1 MRSYFAR
8 LLFALVPPEDE
19 DEDGDEEG
27 IAVPIQVAKGVVSA
41 KPSYGIEITT
51 RGPSHVIDTRS
62 MRGSASRTAA
72 WASLARSVTI
82 DPARIITSAARAS
95 APAHRREDASRRWID
110 RHRRHQHPRFSTV
123 GEAFLVAAHAHV
135 LRRAGAEIPA
145 HLAQLL
151 AVVTAEGA
159 SPLPPDARDGL
170 HPLVLPIARAW
181 RGDLDDD
188 RVVGLLLRPS
198 PSSRRAPLAGPLPV
212 VLAGPGGVRMLAKD
226 AASYVHAA
234 IVRED
239 ASPAS
244 ATMTPE
250 PYPVAGAAG
259 AAGRAMYT
267 RGELA
272 ASSMPDR
279 PEVFILRNVG
289 KFPDDMEA
297 MALRHL
303 RGVEKGATPSDSA
316 VTSALVTAE
325 WYANDRA
332 FEGWA
337 GPQAFNARMLR
348 AMGRA
353 DEARD
358 AARVALSTASCWD
371 TVGTERGGVKE
382 MVAVAG
388 LDAGMGAREL
398 REMLET
404 GGEAHKAAAAAM
416 AGRIPGADSGG
427 DGEGP
432 TAGEGIGGKET
443 KETTRMRAASA
454 ALDAAALGSEAD
466 VAQDSGESWEDA
478 REEVGSAYEEA
489 GLAGLAAFV
498 LRRGEMR

>member
-1 MRSYFAR
+1 
-8 LLFALVPPEDE
+8 
-19 DEDGDEEG
+19 
-27 IAVPIQVAKGVVSA
+27 
-41 KPSYGIEITT
+41 
-51 RGPSHVIDTRS
+51 
-62 MRGSASRTAA
+62 MRGSASRTVA
-72 WASLARSVTI
+72 WAALARSATI
-82 DPARIITSAARAS
+82 DLARIITSAARAS
-95 APAHRREDASRRWID
+95 APAHRREDASRSRGRWID
-110 RHRRHQHPRFSTV
+110 RRRRHEHPRFSTV
-123 GEAFLVAAHAHV
+123 GEAFLVAAHAEV
-135 LRRAGAEIPA
+135 LRRAGAEVPA
-145 HLAQLL
+145 NLAQLL

-170 HPLVLPIARAW
+170 HPLVLPIAKAW
-181 RGDLDDD
+181 RGDRDDD

-198 PSSRRAPLAGPLPV
+198 PSTPRAPLAGPLPV

-234 IVRED
+234 IIRED

-244 ATMTPE
+244 ATTTPE

-303 RGVEKGATPSDSA
+303 NGVEKGASPSDSA

-358 AARVALSTASCWD
+358 AARVALSTAACWD
-371 TVGTERGGVKE
+371 TVGTERGGAAE
-382 MVAVAG
+382 MAALAG
-388 LDAGMGAREL
+388 LDARMGAREL

-416 AGRIPGADSGG
+416 AGRIPENVGASGG
-427 DGEGP
+427 SGP
-432 TAGEGIGGKET
+432 RGEGISSRVDAT
-443 KETTRMRAASA
+443 RAAAA
-454 ALDAAALGSEAD
+454 ALDAVALGSEAD
-466 VAQDSGESWEDA
+466 VARGAGESWENA
-478 REEVGSAYEEA
+478 REEVGSAYGEA

-498 LRRGEMR
+498 LRR

>member
-1 MRSYFAR
+1 
-8 LLFALVPPEDE
+8 
-19 DEDGDEEG
+19 
-27 IAVPIQVAKGVVSA
+27 
-41 KPSYGIEITT
+41 
-51 RGPSHVIDTRS
+51 

-72 WASLARSVTI
+72 WAALARSATI
-82 DPARIITSAARAS
+82 DPARIINSAARAS
-95 APAHRREDASRRWID
+95 APAHRREDASRSRGRWID
-110 RHRRHQHPRFSTV
+110 RRRRHHHPRFSTV
-123 GEAFLVAAHAHV
+123 GEAFLVAAHAEV
-135 LRRAGAEIPA
+135 LRRAGAEVPA
-145 HLAQLL
+145 NLAQLL

-170 HPLVLPIARAW
+170 HPLVLPIAKAW
-181 RGDLDDD
+181 RGDRDDD
-188 RVVGLLLRPS
+188 RVVGLLLRPA
-198 PSSRRAPLAGPLPV
+198 PSSRRAPPLAGPLPV
-212 VLAGPGGVRMLAKD
+212 VLSGPGGVRMLAKD

-244 ATMTPE
+244 TTTKTPEGSGDFPE

-303 RGVEKGATPSDSA
+303 HGVEKGASPSNSA

-358 AARVALSTASCWD
+358 AARVALSTAACWD
-371 TVGTERGGVKE
+371 TVGTERGGAAE
-382 MVAVAG
+382 MAALAG
-388 LDAGMGAREL
+388 LDARTGAREL

-416 AGRIPGADSGG
+416 AGRIPEDVGGAGG
-427 DGEGP
+427 P
-432 TAGEGIGGKET
+432 RGEGISDE
-443 KETTRMRAASA
+443 EASSRVVAMRAASA
-454 ALDAAALGSEAD
+454 ALDAVALGSEAD
-466 VAQDSGESWEDA
+466 VARGAGESWEDA
-478 REEVGSAYEEA
+478 REEVGSAYGEA

-498 LRRGEMR
+498 LRR

>member
-1 MRSYFAR
+1 
-8 LLFALVPPEDE
+8 
-19 DEDGDEEG
+19 
-27 IAVPIQVAKGVVSA
+27 
-41 KPSYGIEITT
+41 
-51 RGPSHVIDTRS
+51 

-72 WASLARSVTI
+72 WAALARSATI
-82 DPARIITSAARAS
+82 DPARIIASAARAS
-95 APAHRREDASRRWID
+95 APAHRREDASRSRGRWID
-110 RHRRHQHPRFSTV
+110 RRRRHEHPRFSTV
-123 GEAFLVAAHAHV
+123 GEAFLVAAHAEV
-135 LRRAGAEIPA
+135 LRRAGAEVPA
-145 HLAQLL
+145 NLAQLL

-170 HPLVLPIARAW
+170 HPLVLPIAKAW
-181 RGDLDDD
+181 RGDRDDD

-198 PSSRRAPLAGPLPV
+198 PSSPRAPLAGPLPV

-244 ATMTPE
+244 ATTTPE

-303 RGVEKGATPSDSA
+303 RGVEKEGASPSQSA

-337 GPQAFNARMLR
+337 GPQAFNARMLF

-358 AARVALSTASCWD
+358 AARVALSTAACWD
-371 TVGTERGGVKE
+371 TVGTERGGAAE
-382 MVAVAG
+382 MAALAG
-388 LDAGMGAREL
+388 LDARMGAREL

-416 AGRIPGADSGG
+416 AGRIPENVGGAGG
-427 DGEGP
+427 PRGEGGMSEEASSRGDA
-432 TAGEGIGGKET
+432 T
-443 KETTRMRAASA
+443 RAAAA
-454 ALDAAALGSEAD
+454 ALDAVALGSEAD
-466 VAQDSGESWEDA
+466 VARGAGESWENA
-478 REEVGSAYEEA
+478 REEVGSAYGEA

-498 LRRGEMR
+498 LRR

>member
-1 MRSYFAR
+1 
-8 LLFALVPPEDE
+8 
-19 DEDGDEEG
+19 
-27 IAVPIQVAKGVVSA
+27 
-41 KPSYGIEITT
+41 
-51 RGPSHVIDTRS
+51 
-62 MRGSASRTAA
+62 MRGSASRTVA
-72 WASLARSVTI
+72 WAALARSATI

-95 APAHRREDASRRWID
+95 APAHRREDASRSRGRWIE
-110 RHRRHQHPRFSTV
+110 RRRRHEHPRFSTV
-123 GEAFLVAAHAHV
+123 GEAFLVAAHAEV
-135 LRRAGAEIPA
+135 LRRAGAEVPA
-145 HLAQLL
+145 NLAQLL

-170 HPLVLPIARAW
+170 HPLVLPIAKAW
-181 RGDLDDD
+181 RGDRDDD

-198 PSSRRAPLAGPLPV
+198 PSSPRAPLAGPLPV

-234 IVRED
+234 IIRED

-244 ATMTPE
+244 ATTTPE

-337 GPQAFNARMLR
+337 GPQAFNARMLF

-358 AARVALSTASCWD
+358 AARVALSTAACWD
-371 TVGTERGGVKE
+371 TVGTERGGAAE
-382 MVAVAG
+382 MAALAG
-388 LDAGMGAREL
+388 LDARMGAREL

-416 AGRIPGADSGG
+416 AGRIPENVGASGG
-427 DGEGP
+427 SGP
-432 TAGEGIGGKET
+432 RGEGISSRVDAT
-443 KETTRMRAASA
+443 RAAAA
-454 ALDAAALGSEAD
+454 ALDAVALGSEAD
-466 VAQDSGESWEDA
+466 VARGAGESWENA
-478 REEVGSAYEEA
+478 REEVGSAYGEA

-498 LRRGEMR
+498 LRR

>member
-1 MRSYFAR
+1 MTRAR
-8 LLFALVPPEDE
+8 
-19 DEDGDEEG
+19 
-27 IAVPIQVAKGVVSA
+27 
-41 KPSYGIEITT
+41 
-51 RGPSHVIDTRS
+51 

-72 WASLARSVTI
+72 RAALARSATI

-95 APAHRREDASRRWID
+95 APAHRREDASRSRGRWID
-110 RHRRHQHPRFSTV
+110 RRRRHHHPRFSTV
-123 GEAFLVAAHAHV
+123 GEAFLVAAHAEV
-135 LRRAGAEIPA
+135 LRRAGAEVPA
-145 HLAQLL
+145 NLAQLL

-170 HPLVLPIARAW
+170 HPLVLPIAKAW
-181 RGDLDDD
+181 RGDRDDD

-198 PSSRRAPLAGPLPV
+198 PSSRRAPPLAGPLPV
-212 VLAGPGGVRMLAKD
+212 VLSGPGGVRMLAKD

-244 ATMTPE
+244 AATKTPE

-303 RGVEKGATPSDSA
+303 NGVEKGASPSDSA

-358 AARVALSTASCWD
+358 AARVALSTAACWD
-371 TVGTERGGVKE
+371 TVGTERGGAAE
-382 MVAVAG
+382 MAALAG
-388 LDAGMGAREL
+388 LDARMGAREL

-416 AGRIPGADSGG
+416 AGRIPENVGGAGG
-427 DGEGP
+427 P
-432 TAGEGIGGKET
+432 RGEGISDE
-443 KETTRMRAASA
+443 EASSRVVAMRTAAA
-454 ALDAAALGSEAD
+454 ALDAVALGSEAD
-466 VAQDSGESWEDA
+466 VARGAGESWEDA
-478 REEVGSAYEEA
+478 REEVGSAYGEA
-489 GLAGLAAFV
+489 GLAGLAVFV
-498 LRRGEMR
+498 LRR

>member
-1 MRSYFAR
+1 
-8 LLFALVPPEDE
+8 
-19 DEDGDEEG
+19 
-27 IAVPIQVAKGVVSA
+27 
-41 KPSYGIEITT
+41 
-51 RGPSHVIDTRS
+51 
-62 MRGSASRTAA
+62 
-72 WASLARSVTI
+72 
-82 DPARIITSAARAS
+82 
-95 APAHRREDASRRWID
+95 
-110 RHRRHQHPRFSTV
+110 
-123 GEAFLVAAHAHV
+123 
-135 LRRAGAEIPA
+135 
-145 HLAQLL
+145 
-151 AVVTAEGA
+151 
-159 SPLPPDARDGL
+159 
-170 HPLVLPIARAW
+170 
-181 RGDLDDD
+181 
-188 RVVGLLLRPS
+188 
-198 PSSRRAPLAGPLPV
+198 
-212 VLAGPGGVRMLAKD
+212 MLAKD

-244 ATMTPE
+244 AATKTPE

-303 RGVEKGATPSDSA
+303 HGVEKGASPSNSA

-358 AARVALSTASCWD
+358 AARVALSTAACWD
-371 TVGTERGGVKE
+371 TVGTERGGAAE
-382 MVAVAG
+382 MAALAG
-388 LDAGMGAREL
+388 LDARTGAREL

-416 AGRIPGADSGG
+416 AGRIPENVGGAGG
-427 DGEGP
+427 P
-432 TAGEGIGGKET
+432 RGEGIPTRRRRGGRNASGGGGLARWLSGRRLTWHGARGVVGGREGGGGVGV
-443 KETTRMRAASA
+443 RGGWPGGVGGVRASP
-454 ALDAAALGSEAD
+454 
-466 VAQDSGESWEDA
+466 VRSGESTINKSLHH
-478 REEVGSAYEEA
+478 EVLSN
-489 GLAGLAAFV
+489 
-498 LRRGEMR
+498 RRAQPEPSR

>member
-1 MRSYFAR
+1 
-8 LLFALVPPEDE
+8 
-19 DEDGDEEG
+19 
-27 IAVPIQVAKGVVSA
+27 
-41 KPSYGIEITT
+41 
-51 RGPSHVIDTRS
+51 
-62 MRGSASRTAA
+62 MRGSASRTVA
-72 WASLARSVTI
+72 WAALARSATI
-82 DPARIITSAARAS
+82 DPARIITSSARAS
-95 APAHRREDASRRWID
+95 APTHRREDASRLRGRWID
-110 RHRRHQHPRFSTV
+110 RRRRHEHPRFSTV
-123 GEAFLVAAHAHV
+123 GEAFLVAAHAEV
-135 LRRAGAEIPA
+135 LRRAGAEVPA
-145 HLAQLL
+145 NLAQLL

-170 HPLVLPIARAW
+170 HPLVLPIAKAW
-181 RGDLDDD
+181 RGDRDDD

-198 PSSRRAPLAGPLPV
+198 PSTPRAPLAGPLPV
-212 VLAGPGGVRMLAKD
+212 VLAGSGGVRMLAKD

-234 IVRED
+234 IIRED

-244 ATMTPE
+244 ATTTPE

-303 RGVEKGATPSDSA
+303 RGVEKEGASPSQSA

-337 GPQAFNARMLR
+337 GPQAFNARMLF

-358 AARVALSTASCWD
+358 AARVALSTAACWD
-371 TVGTERGGVKE
+371 TVGTERGGAAE
-382 MVAVAG
+382 MAALAG
-388 LDAGMGAREL
+388 LDARMGAREL

-404 GGEAHKAAAAAM
+404 GGEAHKAAAVVM
-416 AGRIPGADSGG
+416 MS
-427 DGEGP
+427 
-432 TAGEGIGGKET
+432 
-443 KETTRMRAASA
+443 S
-454 ALDAAALGSEAD
+454 S
-466 VAQDSGESWEDA
+466 S
-478 REEVGSAYEEA
+478 
-489 GLAGLAAFV
+489 
-498 LRRGEMR
+498 

>member
-1 MRSYFAR
+1 
-8 LLFALVPPEDE
+8 
-19 DEDGDEEG
+19 
-27 IAVPIQVAKGVVSA
+27 
-41 KPSYGIEITT
+41 
-51 RGPSHVIDTRS
+51 
-62 MRGSASRTAA
+62 MRGSASRTVA
-72 WASLARSVTI
+72 WAALARSATI
-82 DPARIITSAARAS
+82 DLARIIASAARAS
-95 APAHRREDASRRWID
+95 APAHRREDASRSRGRWID
-110 RHRRHQHPRFSTV
+110 RRRRHHHPRFSTV
-123 GEAFLVAAHAHV
+123 GEAFLVAAHAEV
-135 LRRAGAEIPA
+135 LRRAGAEVPA
-145 HLAQLL
+145 NLAQLL

-170 HPLVLPIARAW
+170 HPLVLPIAKAW
-181 RGDLDDD
+181 RGDRDDD

-198 PSSRRAPLAGPLPV
+198 PSSRRAPPLAGPLPV
-212 VLAGPGGVRMLAKD
+212 VLSGPGGVRMLAKD

-244 ATMTPE
+244 AATKTPE

-303 RGVEKGATPSDSA
+303 RGVEKEGASPSQSA

-358 AARVALSTASCWD
+358 AARVALSTAACWD
-371 TVGTERGGVKE
+371 TVGTERGGAAE
-382 MVAVAG
+382 MAALAG
-388 LDAGMGAREL
+388 LDARMGAREL

-416 AGRIPGADSGG
+416 AGRIPENVGASGG
-427 DGEGP
+427 SGP
-432 TAGEGIGGKET
+432 RGEGISSRVDAT
-443 KETTRMRAASA
+443 RAAAA
-454 ALDAAALGSEAD
+454 ALDAVALGSEAD
-466 VAQDSGESWEDA
+466 VARGAGESWENA
-478 REEVGSAYEEA
+478 REEVGSAYGEA
-489 GLAGLAAFV
+489 GLAGLAVFV
-498 LRRGEMR
+498 LRR

>member
-1 MRSYFAR
+1 
-8 LLFALVPPEDE
+8 
-19 DEDGDEEG
+19 
-27 IAVPIQVAKGVVSA
+27 
-41 KPSYGIEITT
+41 
-51 RGPSHVIDTRS
+51 
-62 MRGSASRTAA
+62 MRGSASRTVA
-72 WASLARSVTI
+72 WAALARSATI
-82 DPARIITSAARAS
+82 DLARIIASAARVS
-95 APAHRREDASRRWID
+95 APAHRREDASRSRGLWID
-110 RHRRHQHPRFSTV
+110 RRRRHEHPRFSTV
-123 GEAFLVAAHAHV
+123 GEAFLVAAHAEV
-135 LRRAGAEIPA
+135 LRRAGAEVPA
-145 HLAQLL
+145 NLAQLL

-170 HPLVLPIARAW
+170 HPLVLPIAKAW
-181 RGDLDDD
+181 RGDRDDD

-198 PSSRRAPLAGPLPV
+198 PSSPRAPLAGPLPV

-234 IVRED
+234 IIRED

-244 ATMTPE
+244 AKISSPE

-303 RGVEKGATPSDSA
+303 RGVEKEGASPSQSA

-337 GPQAFNARMLR
+337 GPQAFNARMLF

-358 AARVALSTASCWD
+358 AARVALSTAACWD
-371 TVGTERGGVKE
+371 TVGTERGGAAE
-382 MVAVAG
+382 MAALAG
-388 LDAGMGAREL
+388 LDARMGAREL

-416 AGRIPGADSGG
+416 AGRITENVGASGG
-427 DGEGP
+427 RRGEG
-432 TAGEGIGGKET
+432 GISEET
-443 KETTRMRAASA
+443 SRVDATRAAAA
-454 ALDAAALGSEAD
+454 ALDAVALGSEAD
-466 VAQDSGESWEDA
+466 VARGAGESWENA
-478 REEVGSAYEEA
+478 REEVGSAYGEA

-498 LRRGEMR
+498 LRR

>member
-1 MRSYFAR
+1 
-8 LLFALVPPEDE
+8 
-19 DEDGDEEG
+19 
-27 IAVPIQVAKGVVSA
+27 
-41 KPSYGIEITT
+41 
-51 RGPSHVIDTRS
+51 
-62 MRGSASRTAA
+62 MRGSASRTVA
-72 WASLARSVTI
+72 WAALARSATI
-82 DPARIITSAARAS
+82 DLARIITSAARAS
-95 APAHRREDASRRWID
+95 APAHRREDASRSRGLWID
-110 RHRRHQHPRFSTV
+110 RRRRHEHPRFSTV
-123 GEAFLVAAHAHV
+123 GEAFLVAAHAEV
-135 LRRAGAEIPA
+135 LRRAGAEVPA
-145 HLAQLL
+145 NLAQLL

-170 HPLVLPIARAW
+170 HPLVLPIAKAW
-181 RGDLDDD
+181 RGDRDDD

-198 PSSRRAPLAGPLPV
+198 PSSPRAPLAGPLPV

-234 IVRED
+234 IIRED

-244 ATMTPE
+244 ATTTPE

-303 RGVEKGATPSDSA
+303 RGVEKEGASPSQSA

-337 GPQAFNARMLR
+337 GPQAFNARMLF

-358 AARVALSTASCWD
+358 AARVALSTAACWD
-371 TVGTERGGVKE
+371 TVGTERGGAAE
-382 MVAVAG
+382 MAALAG
-388 LDAGMGAREL
+388 LDARMGAREL

-416 AGRIPGADSGG
+416 AGRIPENVGASGG
-427 DGEGP
+427 SGP
-432 TAGEGIGGKET
+432 RGEGISSRVDAT
-443 KETTRMRAASA
+443 RAAAA
-454 ALDAAALGSEAD
+454 ALDAVALGSEAD
-466 VAQDSGESWEDA
+466 VARGAGESWENA
-478 REEVGSAYEEA
+478 REEVGSAYGEA

-498 LRRGEMR
+498 LRR

>member
-1 MRSYFAR
+1 MRRSAAR
-8 LLFALVPPEDE
+8 
-19 DEDGDEEG
+19 
-27 IAVPIQVAKGVVSA
+27 
-41 KPSYGIEITT
+41 TW
-51 RGPSHVIDTRS
+51 
-62 MRGSASRTAA
+62 AA
-72 WASLARSVTI
+72 LARSAAAI
-82 DPARIITSAARAS
+82 DPARNITTRALAS
-95 APAHRREDASRRWID
+95 APAHRHEDASRSRRRRISD
-110 RHRRHQHPRFSTV
+110 RHHHRGFATI
-123 GEAFLVAAHAHV
+123 GEAFLVAAHAEV
-135 LRRAGAEIPA
+135 LRRAGAEIPP
-145 HLAQLL
+145 HLAQLF
-151 AVVTAEGA
+151 AVITAQGA

-170 HPLVLPIARAW
+170 HPLVLPIAKVR
-181 RGDLDDD
+181 RGDLD

-198 PSSRRAPLAGPLPV
+198 PSSRIDAPPLAGPFPV
-212 VLAGPGGVRMLAKD
+212 VFAGPGGVRMLAKD

-244 ATMTPE
+244 AATKTPE

-303 RGVEKGATPSDSA
+303 NGVEKGASPSDSA

-358 AARVALSTASCWD
+358 AARVALSTAACWD
-371 TVGTERGGVKE
+371 TVGTERGGAAE
-382 MVAVAG
+382 MAALAG
-388 LDAGMGAREL
+388 LDARMGAREL

-416 AGRIPGADSGG
+416 AGRIPENVGGAGG
-427 DGEGP
+427 P
-432 TAGEGIGGKET
+432 RGEGISDE
-443 KETTRMRAASA
+443 EASSRVVAMRAAAA
-454 ALDAAALGSEAD
+454 ALDAVALGSEAD
-466 VAQDSGESWEDA
+466 VARGAGESWEDA
-478 REEVGSAYEEA
+478 REEVGSAYGEA
-489 GLAGLAAFV
+489 GLAGLAVFV
-498 LRRGEMR
+498 LRR

>member
-1 MRSYFAR
+1 
-8 LLFALVPPEDE
+8 
-19 DEDGDEEG
+19 
-27 IAVPIQVAKGVVSA
+27 
-41 KPSYGIEITT
+41 
-51 RGPSHVIDTRS
+51 
-62 MRGSASRTAA
+62 MRGSASRTVA
-72 WASLARSVTI
+72 WAALARSATI
-82 DPARIITSAARAS
+82 DLARIIASAARAS
-95 APAHRREDASRRWID
+95 APAHRREDASRSRGLWID
-110 RHRRHQHPRFSTV
+110 RRRRHEQPRFSTV
-123 GEAFLVAAHAHV
+123 GEAFLVAAHAEV
-135 LRRAGAEIPA
+135 LRRAGAEVPA
-145 HLAQLL
+145 NLAQLL

-170 HPLVLPIARAW
+170 HPLVLPIAKAW
-181 RGDLDDD
+181 RGDRDDD

-198 PSSRRAPLAGPLPV
+198 PSSPRAPLAGPLPV

-234 IVRED
+234 IIRED

-244 ATMTPE
+244 ATTTPE

-303 RGVEKGATPSDSA
+303 RGVEKEGASPSQSA

-337 GPQAFNARMLR
+337 GPQAFNARMLF

-358 AARVALSTASCWD
+358 AARVALSTAACWD
-371 TVGTERGGVKE
+371 TVGTERGGAAE
-382 MVAVAG
+382 MAALAG
-388 LDAGMGAREL
+388 LDARMGAREL

-416 AGRIPGADSGG
+416 AGRITEDLGASGG
-427 DGEGP
+427 PRGEGDSSEDSSRGDA
-432 TAGEGIGGKET
+432 T
-443 KETTRMRAASA
+443 RAAAA
-454 ALDAAALGSEAD
+454 ALDAVALGSEAD
-466 VAQDSGESWEDA
+466 VARGAGESWENA
-478 REEVGSAYEEA
+478 REEVGSAYGEA

-498 LRRGEMR
+498 LRR

>member
-1 MRSYFAR
+1 
-8 LLFALVPPEDE
+8 
-19 DEDGDEEG
+19 
-27 IAVPIQVAKGVVSA
+27 
-41 KPSYGIEITT
+41 
-51 RGPSHVIDTRS
+51 
-62 MRGSASRTAA
+62 
-72 WASLARSVTI
+72 
-82 DPARIITSAARAS
+82 
-95 APAHRREDASRRWID
+95 
-110 RHRRHQHPRFSTV
+110 
-123 GEAFLVAAHAHV
+123 
-135 LRRAGAEIPA
+135 
-145 HLAQLL
+145 
-151 AVVTAEGA
+151 
-159 SPLPPDARDGL
+159 
-170 HPLVLPIARAW
+170 
-181 RGDLDDD
+181 
-188 RVVGLLLRPS
+188 
-198 PSSRRAPLAGPLPV
+198 
-212 VLAGPGGVRMLAKD
+212 MLAKD

-244 ATMTPE
+244 AATKTPE

-303 RGVEKGATPSDSA
+303 NGVEKGASPSDSA

-358 AARVALSTASCWD
+358 AARVALSTAACWD
-371 TVGTERGGVKE
+371 TVGTERGGAAE
-382 MVAVAG
+382 MAALAG
-388 LDAGMGAREL
+388 LDARMGAREL

-416 AGRIPGADSGG
+416 AGRIPENVGGAGG
-427 DGEGP
+427 P
-432 TAGEGIGGKET
+432 RGEGISDE
-443 KETTRMRAASA
+443 EASSRVVAMRAAAA
-454 ALDAAALGSEAD
+454 ALDAVALGSEAD
-466 VAQDSGESWEDA
+466 VARGAGESWEDA
-478 REEVGSAYEEA
+478 REEVGSAYGEA
-489 GLAGLAAFV
+489 GLAGLAVFV
-498 LRRGEMR
+498 LRR

>member
-1 MRSYFAR
+1 
-8 LLFALVPPEDE
+8 
-19 DEDGDEEG
+19 
-27 IAVPIQVAKGVVSA
+27 
-41 KPSYGIEITT
+41 
-51 RGPSHVIDTRS
+51 
-62 MRGSASRTAA
+62 MRGSASRTVA
-72 WASLARSVTI
+72 WAALARSATI
-82 DPARIITSAARAS
+82 DLARIIASAARAS
-95 APAHRREDASRRWID
+95 APAHRREDASRSRGRNWID
-110 RHRRHQHPRFSTV
+110 RRRRHEHPRFSTV
-123 GEAFLVAAHAHV
+123 GEAFLVAAHAEV
-135 LRRAGAEIPA
+135 LRRAGAEVPA
-145 HLAQLL
+145 NLAQLL

-170 HPLVLPIARAW
+170 HPLVLPIAKAW
-181 RGDLDDD
+181 RGDRDDD

-198 PSSRRAPLAGPLPV
+198 PSSPRAPLAGPLPV

-234 IVRED
+234 IIRED

-244 ATMTPE
+244 ATTTPE

-303 RGVEKGATPSDSA
+303 RGVEKEGASPSQSA

-337 GPQAFNARMLR
+337 GPQAFNARMLF

-358 AARVALSTASCWD
+358 AARVALSTAACWD
-371 TVGTERGGVKE
+371 TVGTERGGAAE
-382 MVAVAG
+382 MAALAG
-388 LDAGMGAREL
+388 LDARMGAREL

-416 AGRIPGADSGG
+416 AGRIPENVGASGG
-427 DGEGP
+427 PRGEG
-432 TAGEGIGGKET
+432 GMSEET
-443 KETTRMRAASA
+443 SRGYATRAAAA
-454 ALDAAALGSEAD
+454 ALDAVALGSEAD
-466 VAQDSGESWEDA
+466 VARGAGESWENA
-478 REEVGSAYEEA
+478 REEVGSAYGEA

-498 LRRGEMR
+498 LRR

>member
-1 MRSYFAR
+1 
-8 LLFALVPPEDE
+8 
-19 DEDGDEEG
+19 
-27 IAVPIQVAKGVVSA
+27 
-41 KPSYGIEITT
+41 
-51 RGPSHVIDTRS
+51 
-62 MRGSASRTAA
+62 MRGSASRTVA
-72 WASLARSVTI
+72 WAALARSATI
-82 DPARIITSAARAS
+82 DPARIIASAARAS
-95 APAHRREDASRRWID
+95 APAHRREDASRSRGRWIE
-110 RHRRHQHPRFSTV
+110 RRRRHEHPRFSTV
-123 GEAFLVAAHAHV
+123 GEAFLVAAHAEV
-135 LRRAGAEIPA
+135 LRRAGAEVPA
-145 HLAQLL
+145 NLAQLL

-170 HPLVLPIARAW
+170 HPLVLPIAKAW
-181 RGDLDDD
+181 RGDRDDD

-198 PSSRRAPLAGPLPV
+198 PSTPRAPLAGPLPV

-234 IVRED
+234 IIRED

-244 ATMTPE
+244 ATTTPE

-303 RGVEKGATPSDSA
+303 RGVEKEGASPSQSA

-337 GPQAFNARMLR
+337 GPQAFNARMLF

-358 AARVALSTASCWD
+358 AARVALSTAACWD
-371 TVGTERGGVKE
+371 TVGTERGGAAE
-382 MVAVAG
+382 MAALAG
-388 LDAGMGAREL
+388 LDARMGAREL

-416 AGRIPGADSGG
+416 AGRIPENVGASGG
-427 DGEGP
+427 SGP
-432 TAGEGIGGKET
+432 RGEGISSRVDAT
-443 KETTRMRAASA
+443 RAAAA
-454 ALDAAALGSEAD
+454 ALDAVALGSEAD
-466 VAQDSGESWEDA
+466 VARGAGESWENA
-478 REEVGSAYEEA
+478 REEVGSAYGEA

-498 LRRGEMR
+498 LRR